1 MFANHLI
8 VENKNEKVLYLYLNY
23 DYEFAILN
31 QQPPDQKRKTIY
43 EKVTDYIKN
52 KKIDFDGTKIFL
64 VVNGIIMS
72 TLFLSDLPYQNLK
85 SEITPKY
92 EYVEYIEN
100 FSTPDIELKNI
111 KKENKI
117 EIPNKKEDVVTK
129 TPIKTEILDIEKIEK
144 PKPKEPENVVNKQLV
159 TLHRSNGTIEQ
170 IELEDYVTG
179 VVAAEMPALFQTETL
194 KAQAVVAR
202 TYALKRI
209 SKNETLY
216 DTHTHQSY
224 KDINQ
229 LKSYWGSNFDNYYN
243 KIKKAVAAT
252 KNEYITYN
260 NNYIDALYHSTNNG
274 KTENAAQ
281 VWGDSYSYLI
291 SVDSPWDKEAP
302 TYLRET
308 TKDLK
313 IITSLL
319 GIELNDTSDIE
330 IINYTDG
337 NSIDKI
343 KIAGKEFSGKYIRE
357 TLGLRSTDF
366 NIEIKNNEVIFT
378 TKGYGHGV
386 GMSQYGANGMAKE
399 GYNYKQIIAHYYP
412 NTKLTN

>member
-8 VENKNEKVLYLYLNY
+8 VENNNEKVLYLYLDYN
-23 DYEFAILN
+23 YEFAIIN

-72 TLFLSDLPYQNLK
+72 SLFLSDLPYQNLK

-92 EYVEYIEN
+92 QYVEYIKD
-100 FSTPDIELKNI
+100 FSNPNIELKNI
-111 KKENKI
+111 IKKNKI
-117 EIPNKKEDVVTK
+117 EISNEKEESITK
-129 TPIKTEILDIEKIEK
+129 TPNETETLDIEKIEK
-144 PKPKEPENVVNKQLV
+144 PKEPVNVVNEQLV
-159 TLHRSNGTIEQ
+159 TLQRSSGAIEQ
-170 IELEDYVTG
+170 IELENYVTG
-179 VVAAEMPALFQTETL
+179 VVAAEMPALFQTEAL

-216 DTHTHQSY
+216 DTHTHQNY

-229 LKSYWGSNFDNYYN
+229 LKTYWGSNFENYYN
-243 KIKKAVAAT
+243 KIKKAVMAT
-252 KNEYITYN
+252 KSEHITYN
-260 NNYIDALYHSTNNG
+260 NKYIDALYHSTNNG

-281 VWGDSYSYLI
+281 VWGDSYPYLI

-308 TKDLK
+308 NKDLK
-313 IITSLL
+313 IIASLL
-319 GIELNDTSDIE
+319 GIDLNDNSNIE
-330 IINYTDG
+330 ILNYTDG

-343 KIAGKEFSGKYIRE
+343 EIDGKEFSGKYIRE

-366 NIEIKNNEVIFT
+366 SIKIKDNEVIFT

-386 GMSQYGANGMAKE
+386 GMSQYGANGMAKG

-412 NTKLTN
+412 NTKLTK